1 MKVAWQ
7 GAARHLARQDAGRK
21 VNPKGEFAMQ
31 NSKFG
36 FALYSLA
43 ILLFVSVAVAHAAPQ
58 DANFVGTWNLT
69 ITGGGGHQ
77 GGDQGEAQGEGGEH
91 RGGGPQSITVSQ
103 DGGQFKVS
111 HKTQRGDTVSNATV
125 SGNTISWTEERPGRD
140 GNTRK
145 IEFKATLDGGT
156 LKGTMAGGKFN
167 RGFTAKRST

>member
-1 MKVAWQ
+1 
-7 GAARHLARQDAGRK
+7 
-21 VNPKGEFAMQ
+21 MQ
-31 NSKFG
+31 KSKFG

-43 ILLFVSVAVAHAAPQ
+43 ILLFVSVAIAHAAPQ

-69 ITGGGGHQ
+69 ITGQGGGGHQ

-111 HKTQRGDTVSNATV
+111 HKTQHGDIVSNATV

-167 RGFTAKRST
+167 RDFTAKRST

>member
-1 MKVAWQ
+1 
-7 GAARHLARQDAGRK
+7 
-21 VNPKGEFAMQ
+21 MQ
-31 NSKFG
+31 KSKFG

-43 ILLFVSVAVAHAAPQ
+43 ILLLVSVAVAHAAPQ

-69 ITGGGGHQ
+69 ITGQGGVGHQ

-167 RGFTAKRST
+167 RDFTAKRST